1 MSLWSFKKKKKNA
14 DWSKIQKDWY
24 KCVKYR
30 NINIWIEQKQLISL
44 NLYSEILKLTNC
56 NMLNGSVQYYY
67 QSKFSIRWEKN
78 NCEEELCQ
86 NTCQNG
92 LISSKSLNLHSFNKY
107 NSKTQLTLNFNKLY
121 YNVFYTILCMYLFS
135 KRKKPIEDLGALL
148 SIVNILNV
156 V

>member
-1 MSLWSFKKKKKNA
+1 
-14 DWSKIQKDWY
+14 
-24 KCVKYR
+24 
-30 NINIWIEQKQLISL
+30 
-44 NLYSEILKLTNC
+44 
-56 NMLNGSVQYYY
+56 MLNGWM
-67 QSKFSIRWEKN
+67 FSTTINLNFQFDEKEKNQN

-92 LISSKSLNLHSFNKY
+92 LISWKSLNLHSFNKY

-121 YNVFYTILCMYLFS
+121 YNVFYTILCMNLFS
-135 KRKKPIEDLGALL
+135 KRIKPIEDFGALL